1 MSHLAAPG
9 RPVVRPRR
17 RLPALLEPL
26 AAREYALLWLGQSVS
41 LVGDGVYTVAI
52 AWQVY
57 ALSNAPTA
65 LAVVGIARTVPL
77 VGVVLFAG
85 ALADRVDRRRLMIVG
100 SAIPGAAIGLLAAL
114 ALAGDVRLWEL
125 WAVSAAVG
133 LGRAVAGPA
142 GSAIVPEFVPE
153 TLLLQANSLEQFV
166 RPLAMTLA
174 GPALGGVL
182 VAAAG
187 AGSAFALDAGSF
199 GFAVCA
205 LLAIRYRPARR
216 ERVESSL
223 LGDLRDGI
231 RYVRGQTWIWGTLAC
246 ASVWVLLLIPSF
258 DVLVPYVVKNDLGE
272 GARGFGLVFAA
283 GGLGAIVAALATS
296 RIGIPRRN
304 VTVMLVAWGASCAAT
319 IAIGLAQS
327 GWQAGLAFALVEA
340 LLTVGE
346 IIWITLLQRL
356 VPGELLGRVRSLD
369 WLLSVGLVPLG
380 FAVVGPI
387 ADAVGARATLVG
399 AGALASALALGTLL
413 LPGMREP
420 EGTLA

>member
-142 GSAIVPEFVPE
+142 GSAIVPELVPE

>member
-399 AGALASALALGTLL
+399 AGALASALALATLL

>member
-142 GSAIVPEFVPE
+142 GSAIVPELVPE

-399 AGALASALALGTLL
+399 AGALASALALATLL

>member
-85 ALADRVDRRRLMIVG
+85 ALADRVDRRLLMIVG

-114 ALAGDVRLWEL
+114 ALTGEVRLWEL

-142 GSAIVPEFVPE
+142 GSAIVPELVPE

-283 GGLGAIVAALATS
+283 GGLGAIGAALATS

-387 ADAVGARATLVG
+387 ADAVGARTTLIG
-399 AGALASALALGTLL
+399 AGALASALALATLL